1 MIAATEGNEMPRYYF
16 HLRSREQFIWDKEG
30 IDLPDPTTARG
41 AADRAAAE
49 LRGGLPHE
57 SRPGCSWVVAVTD
70 EGDEL
75 IHVTSP

>member
-1 MIAATEGNEMPRYYF
+1 MPRYYF

-30 IDLPDPTTARG
+30 VDLPDPTTARG

-49 LRGGLPHE
+49 LRGGLPQE